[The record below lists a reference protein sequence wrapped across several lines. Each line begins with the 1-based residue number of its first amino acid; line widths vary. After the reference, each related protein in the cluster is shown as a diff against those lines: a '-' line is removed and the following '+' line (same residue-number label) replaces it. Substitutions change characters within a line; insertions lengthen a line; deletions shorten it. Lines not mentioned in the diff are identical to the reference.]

1 MDMGIEGKVAIV
13 AASSKGLGKAVAMG
27 LASEGAKVTICSR
40 NEKELNQTAVEIR
53 SETGSE
59 VVAIPCDVS
68 NKDEIE
74 NLVSETVN
82 KYSTVDI
89 LVNNA
94 GGPPVGTFE
103 EHSLEAWQKAVE
115 LNLYSTITFSK
126 LVIPYM
132 KKKGWGR
139 IVNMTSYSVKQPVE
153 GLILSNSVRAGVTG
167 LTKSMSNELGQ
178 YGILVNN
185 VCPGRIHTD
194 RITQL
199 AEEKAKRS
207 GITLDQALESM
218 NDGVPL
224 GRVGKPEEFA
234 DLVVFLASERASY
247 ITGDSILIDG
257 GLSRGLM

>member
-1 MDMGIEGKVAIV
+1 MDMGIEGKVGIV

-27 LASEGAKVTICSR
+27 LAREGVNVVVCAR
-40 NEKELNQTAVEIR
+40 NRDELNQTAEEIS

-59 VVAIPCDVS
+59 VLAVPCDVS

-74 NLVSETVN
+74 HVVSETAS
-82 KYSTVDI
+82 KFSTVDI
-89 LVNNA
+89 MVNNA

-103 EHSLEAWQKAVE
+103 EHSLETWQKAVE

-132 KKKGWGR
+132 KKNGWGR
-139 IVNMTSYSVKQPVE
+139 IVNMTSYSVKQPVD

-207 GITLDQALESM
+207 GTTLEEALESM